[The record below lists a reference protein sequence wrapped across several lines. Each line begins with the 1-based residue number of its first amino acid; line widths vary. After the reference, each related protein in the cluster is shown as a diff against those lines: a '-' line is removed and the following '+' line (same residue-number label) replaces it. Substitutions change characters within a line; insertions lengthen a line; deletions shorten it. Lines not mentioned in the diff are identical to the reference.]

1 MKTKNIK
8 KCILI
13 CIAIMS
19 IIGATSILYIINLKS
34 QQMESM
40 DIENNPY
47 SEECEAL
54 SNDLHTLN
62 IGYPFEMYVNYDAEN
77 NLLVISFDGGFEE
90 AQRIAYYLE
99 KKYYQNLII
108 L

>member
-8 KCILI
+8 KYILI
-13 CIAIMS
+13 GIIAIL
-19 IIGATSILYIINLKS
+19 IFGIALILYILHLKN
-34 QQMESM
+34 QKMEST

-47 SEECEAL
+47 SEECKAL
-54 SNDLHTLN
+54 SDDLHTLN
-62 IGYPFEMYVNYDAEN
+62 ISYPFEMYVNYDAEN
-77 NLLVISFDGGFEE
+77 NLLDISFDGGFEE